1 LVGFGYFGVN
11 YVIEEIQNVLVGNIN
26 IDHDLLVVEFIE
38 KEEGTLTLR
47 NRIEIHDEKHHLTF
61 TYNVRVMD
69 FIQLEDSQLLVTTN
83 SEQIEIV
90 SYSAILLTT
99 TNQAIGVTIAL
110 SENSEF
116 APGEQL
122 TFTLT
127 FGLENYSP
135 TIQTEP
141 QPPAE
146 PSFYNMSYSDT
157 GSNKTF
163 TDRDLEFNL
172 VSVHTNSV
180 SVGGGSG
187 NLKFN
192 ADKGQVQII
201 VSPSLTNIS
210 IILELNGD
218 EILRQGFT
226 DTSQKLINIDIEED
240 GSILVIRAQGGLNV
254 RLTIHSLLYT
264 PE

>member
-1 LVGFGYFGVN
+1 MFVLVGFSYFGVN

-26 IDHDLLVVEFIE
+26 VDHDLLVVEFVE

-47 NRIEIHDEKHHLTF
+47 NRIEINDEKHHLTL

-69 FIQLEDSQLLVTTN
+69 FIALEDSQLVLTTD

-110 SENSEF
+110 NEDYEF
-116 APGEQL
+116 SPGEQL

-135 TIQTEP
+135 TIQEEP
-141 QPPAE
+141 E
-146 PSFYNMSYSDT
+146 PLYEQFEYT
-157 GSNKTF
+157 LLGSGVNLTQGIF
-163 TDRDLEFNL
+163 TLENIAVRDGYLEFFPQSKSRIL
-172 VSVHTNSV
+172 IQV
-180 SVGGGSG
+180 
-187 NLKFN
+187 
-192 ADKGQVQII
+192 DKGTLKIDFNL
-201 VSPSLTNIS
+201 PSQQNRMEVL
-210 IILELNGD
+210 LNGVVVAVSSSSQQHS
-218 EILRQGFT
+218 ETIQITEENSTIIIRPTSSTGVHVVRQMT
-226 DTSQKLINIDIEED
+226 
-240 GSILVIRAQGGLNV
+240 
-254 RLTIHSLLYT
+254 YT